1 GPSTS
6 WQPAPRASVWYS
18 RPTSAPATTTSS
30 KPRSNASR
38 STSRKADLQARP
50 VVADGQRRVVRPALV
65 PRPGAL
71 DPRADRRVGQL
82 RGGHRQAAT
91 PTAVV
96 VGRPALHR
104 PPRVRARPLRHQLA
118 VPVHLPAALVA
129 LGPPPPLLREEA
141 GVLAV
146 APPVLQVVLGVRD
159 VEIAHHHGLLARGGG
174 PAPQLRQVQQERPHE
189 PLLLRLLG
197 RARLTAGQIA
207 AAHDDPLDLA

>member
-65 PRPGAL
+65 PRRGAL

-82 RGGHRQAAT
+82 RGGHLQVDT
-91 PTAVV
+91 PTRVV
-96 VGRPALHR
+96 VERPALHR
-104 PPRVRARPLRHQLA
+104 PPRVRTRPLRHQLA
-118 VPVHLPAALVA
+118 VHVDVPGALVDPGQP
-129 LGPPPPLLREEA
+129 LPLLREET

-146 APPVLQVVLGVRD
+146 TPPVLQVVLGVRD

-174 PAPQLRQVQQERPHE
+174 PAAPGATGRP
-189 PLLLRLLG
+189 P
-197 RARLTAGQIA
+197 
-207 AAHDDPLDLA
+207 